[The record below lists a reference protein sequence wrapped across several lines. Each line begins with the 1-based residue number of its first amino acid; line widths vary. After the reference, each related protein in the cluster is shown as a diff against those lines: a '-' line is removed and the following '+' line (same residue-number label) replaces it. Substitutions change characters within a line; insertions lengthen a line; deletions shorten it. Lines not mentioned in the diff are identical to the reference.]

1 MTLQEAKPREGTGYL
16 SLIRLN
22 PDFRNLWFGQIISL
36 LGDWF
41 NLIASATLINRLS
54 ESGLAISALFVI
66 RMLAPFLISPVA
78 GVLADR
84 FNRRRLL
91 IAADLLR
98 AAVVLC
104 FLFVRTAE
112 QIWLLYTLTAIQ
124 LAISG
129 IFYPARTSILPDIVT
144 ERNLGSANAISSATW
159 SVMLALGS
167 ALGGLVAGNWGVYP
181 AFIIDGL
188 TFLLSAY
195 FISRICYGRQPEA
208 ARQSAS
214 PTSSLRQYLYGLR
227 YLKDHPQVLVIT
239 LHKAAFS
246 LLISGP
252 FQVVQVVLAKD
263 IFVIGQ
269 DGGVGLGI
277 LFAAA
282 GIGTG
287 FGPFA
292 ARVFTGD
299 RKWPMRIA
307 IAIAYPLSAIGSLI
321 IAPLSGF
328 SIVLLGTTLRAV
340 GGGINWVFSNQL
352 LFQIVPADVRGRV
365 FASEFAFFSL
375 ASALGSLSGGWG
387 VDHPQLGIEGTL
399 LWMAATILV
408 PGILWSLW
416 MVCQHRQ
423 EIRQA

>member
-1 MTLQEAKPREGTGYL
+1 MTPQETKSREGTGYI
-16 SLIRLN
+16 SLIRSN
-22 PDFRNLWFGQIISL
+22 PDFRYLWFGQIISL

-66 RMLAPFLISPVA
+66 RMLAPFLISPLA

-84 FNRRRLL
+84 FDRRRLL
-91 IAADLLR
+91 ILTDVLR

-104 FLFVRTAE
+104 FLLVRTAE
-112 QIWLLYTLTAIQ
+112 HIWLLYTLTAIQ

-129 IFYPARTSILPDIVT
+129 IFYPTRTSILPDIVT

-167 ALGGLVAGNWGVYP
+167 ALGGLAAGSWGVYP

-188 TFLLSAY
+188 TFLLSAL
-195 FISRICYGRQPEA
+195 FISRICTKKQPGAKRQLSS
-208 ARQSAS
+208 QS
-214 PTSSLRQYLYGLR
+214 SSLNLYLNGLR
-227 YLKDHPQVLVIT
+227 YLKEHPHVLVIT
-239 LHKAAFS
+239 LHKAVFS

-252 FQVVQVVLAKD
+252 FQVVQVALAKD

-287 FGPFA
+287 FGPFV
-292 ARVFTGD
+292 ARIFTGD
-299 RKWPMRIA
+299 RKRPLRIA
-307 IAIAYPLSAIGSLI
+307 IAIAYPLSAIGLFI
-321 IAPLSGF
+321 IAPLSSF
-328 SIVLLGTTLRAV
+328 AIVLLGTALRAV
-340 GGGINWVFSNQL
+340 GGGITWVFSNQL
-352 LFQIVPADVRGRV
+352 LFQIVPKDVRGRV

-375 ASALGSLSGGWG
+375 ASALGSLAGGWG
-387 VDHPQLGIEGTL
+387 VDNPRIGIEGTL
-399 LWMAATILV
+399 LWMTVLILM
-408 PGILWSLW
+408 PGILWSMWLLRE
-416 MVCQHRQ
+416 HHK
-423 EIRQA
+423 ET

>member
-1 MTLQEAKPREGTGYL
+1 MTPQETKPREGTGYI
-16 SLIRLN
+16 SLIRSN
-22 PDFRNLWFGQIISL
+22 PDFRYLWFGQIISL

-66 RMLAPFLISPVA
+66 RMLAPFLISPLA

-84 FNRRRLL
+84 FDRRRLL
-91 IAADLLR
+91 ILTDVLR

-104 FLFVRTAE
+104 FLLVRTAE
-112 QIWLLYTLTAIQ
+112 HIWLLYTLTAIQ

-129 IFYPARTSILPDIVT
+129 IFYPTRTSILPDIVT

-167 ALGGLVAGNWGVYP
+167 ALGGLAAGSWGVYP

-188 TFLLSAY
+188 TFLLSAL
-195 FISRICYGRQPEA
+195 FISRICTKKQPGAKRQLSS
-208 ARQSAS
+208 QS
-214 PTSSLRQYLYGLR
+214 SSLNLYLNGLR
-227 YLKDHPQVLVIT
+227 YLKEHPHVLVIT
-239 LHKAAFS
+239 LHKAVFS

-252 FQVVQVVLAKD
+252 FQVVQVALAKD

-287 FGPFA
+287 FGPFV
-292 ARVFTGD
+292 ARIFTGD
-299 RKWPMRIA
+299 RKRPLRIA
-307 IAIAYPLSAIGSLI
+307 IAIAYPLSAIGLFI
-321 IAPLSGF
+321 IAPLSSF
-328 SIVLLGTTLRAV
+328 AIVLLGTALRAV
-340 GGGINWVFSNQL
+340 GGGITWVFSNQL
-352 LFQIVPADVRGRV
+352 LFQIVPKDVRGRV

-375 ASALGSLSGGWG
+375 ASALGSLAGGWG
-387 VDHPQLGIEGTL
+387 VDNPRIGIEGTL
-399 LWMAATILV
+399 LWMTVLILM
-408 PGILWSLW
+408 PGILWSMWLLRE
-416 MVCQHRQ
+416 HHK
-423 EIRQA
+423 ET